1 MNMSIVPSR
10 ALRAAFVA
18 TVSIGSTTALVGCA
32 GSGSTAST
40 SSTGSASSA
49 PQKPDMGDPIE
60 HEVSAAD
67 RAAAKSDA
75 PIAGE
80 GAVLYVNGLGCP
92 LCASN
97 IDKQLARIDGVNKVK
112 VDLSLG
118 RVDVGFKPGAA
129 HPSPAALGD
138 AVEDAGFTL
147 VKVEAAG
154 AAAPGGAR

>member
-1 MNMSIVPSR
+1 MNMSTAPSR
-10 ALRAAFVA
+10 TLRAAIVA
-18 TVSIGSTTALVGCA
+18 TVSIASITAFVGCA
-32 GSGSTAST
+32 GSGSTPST
-40 SSTGSASSA
+40 SSSGSGSTAS
-49 PQKPDMGDPIE
+49 KMPDMGDPIE

-67 RAAAKSDA
+67 RAAAKSAA
-75 PIAGE
+75 PIAGP

-97 IDKQLARIDGVNKVK
+97 IDKQLARVDGVNKVK

-118 RVDVGFKPGAA
+118 RVDVAFTPGAA
-129 HPSPAALGD
+129 HPSPAALGE

-154 AAAPGGAR
+154 APAPGGAR

>member
-1 MNMSIVPSR
+1 MNMSIVFTR

-18 TVSIGSTTALVGCA
+18 TVSIGSTAALVGCA
-32 GSGSTAST
+32 GSGSKPSTESAST
-40 SSTGSASSA
+40 A
-49 PQKPDMGDPIE
+49 PPKPDMGDPIE

-75 PIAGE
+75 PIAGA

-97 IDKQLARIDGVNKVK
+97 IDKQLARVDGVDRVK
-112 VDLSLG
+112 VDLSQG
-118 RVDVGFKPGAA
+118 KVDVGFRPGAA

-138 AVEDAGFTL
+138 AVDDAGFTL

>member
-1 MNMSIVPSR
+1 MNMSTAPSR
-10 ALRAAFVA
+10 MLRAAIFA
-18 TVSIGSTTALVGCA
+18 TVSIASITAVVGCA
-32 GSGSTAST
+32 GSGSKPASSGSDSTAS
-40 SSTGSASSA
+40 
-49 PQKPDMGDPIE
+49 KMPDMGDPIE

-75 PIAGE
+75 PIAGA

-97 IDKQLARIDGVNKVK
+97 IDKQLTRVKGVDRVK
-112 VDLSLG
+112 VDLSQG
-118 RVDVGFKPGAA
+118 KVDVGFAPGAA

>member
-1 MNMSIVPSR
+1 MNMSTAPSR
-10 ALRAAFVA
+10 TLRAAVVA
-18 TVSIGSTTALVGCA
+18 TVSIGSITAFVGCA
-32 GSGSTAST
+32 GSGSKPAT
-40 SSTGSASSA
+40 SSSGSASAAS
-49 PQKPDMGDPIE
+49 QKPDMGDPIE

-75 PIAGE
+75 PIAGA

-97 IDKQLARIDGVNKVK
+97 IDKQLTRVQGVDRVK
-112 VDLSLG
+112 VDLSQG
-118 RVDVGFKPGAA
+118 KVDVGFAPGAA
-129 HPSPAALGD
+129 HPSPAALGE

-154 AAAPGGAR
+154 AAASGGAR